1 MSKNSRNQVQVN
13 VNAKGFNEQVSVIP
27 SGYHQS
33 RASNEVFGTISNV
46 TIVERNIGIIPPT
59 ENFKQLA
66 SLFKKED
73 VNPAGG
79 WYLVKEQRDWLREI
93 LQKKIQEIYEK
104 GQQEI
109 DILEAGIASFNHH
122 FSYLIILKEVIEA
135 LGYDDITLNITVTD
149 KAYFP
154 LWTIDAIE
162 KSSLEKLREKK
173 SISVFNVE
181 VPIRESFVDFL
192 ETHELLTY
200 TKLKVKSIQY
210 DLTDYMNTHKLGTYD
225 IITEHFITS
234 VIDNVSLEK
243 DIRKSYANL
252 LKTNG
257 YLFCA
262 SGKTPHIH
270 HETFD
275 DFLDLHEQYGLM
287 QTSDRINVWDPYG
300 MRGEDLLLLLKDKEI
315 KTRFDNG
322 LFSFQKNNLYNIT

>member
-1 MSKNSRNQVQVN
+1 MGQSLGDQFQKNINR
-13 VNAKGFNEQVSVIP
+13 KGFNEQILIMP
-27 SGYHQS
+27 SGYHDS
-33 RASNEVFGTISNV
+33 RASNEIFGTTENV
-46 TIVERNIGIIPPT
+46 TIVERNLATIPPT
-59 ENFKQLA
+59 ENFKALA
-66 SLFKKED
+66 DLFRKEE

-79 WYLVKEQRDWLREI
+79 WYLVKEQRDWLRDI
-93 LQKKIQEIYEK
+93 LIRKIQNLHENDQK
-104 GQQEI
+104 EI

-122 FSYLIILKEVIEA
+122 FSYLVILKEVIEA
-135 LGYDDITLNITVTD
+135 LGYEDLILNVTVTD
-149 KAYFP
+149 KAFFP
-154 LWTIDAIE
+154 LWSIDEIE
-162 KSSLEKLREKK
+162 KSSIEKLREKK
-173 SISVFNVE
+173 SISVFNYE
-181 VPIRESFVDFL
+181 IPLQESFIDFL

-200 TKLKVKSIQY
+200 DRIRVKSIQY
-210 DLTDYMNTHKLGTYD
+210 DLTDHLNTHKLGIYD

-270 HETFD
+270 HQAFD
-275 DFLDLHEQYGLM
+275 DFLDIHEECGLM

-300 MRGEDLLLLLKDKEI
+300 MRGEDLLLLLEDQEI

-322 LFSFQKNNLYNIT
+322 LFAFQKK